1 MNHIE
6 QFSTVK
12 TFFLDIDGVLTNNQ
26 VLVTEEGHQ
35 LRSMN
40 VRDGYAIRRAVDE
53 GYSICII
60 SGGSSEGVRSRLQ
73 KLGIEEIHLG
83 VKDKVAVFESL
94 VKQYNFDPAHI
105 LYMGDDLP
113 DYMVMRRVGLPVCPA
128 DAAPEIFSIANYVS
142 PYKGGEGCVRD
153 VIEKVLRLNG
163 HWALPHI

>member
-1 MNHIE
+1 MNHLE
-6 QFSTVK
+6 QFASVK
-12 TFFLDIDGVLTNNQ
+12 TFFFDVDGVLTNNQ

-53 GYSICII
+53 GYRICII

-83 VKDKVAVFESL
+83 VHDKIAVFESL
-94 VKQYNFDPAHI
+94 VKKYDFDPAHI

-113 DYMVMRRVGLPVCPA
+113 DYKVMRRVGLPVCPA
-128 DAAPEIFSIANYVS
+128 DSAPEIFSIANYVS

-163 HWALPHI
+163 HWAVPNH